1 VNALLAFSRA
11 VDWVTERIGRG
22 VYWLLLAA
30 VLISTLNALARY
42 AFDIGSNA
50 FLEAQWYLFAAVF
63 TLGAG
68 YVFLHDQHVRIDV
81 VASRLPRKAQ
91 VWIDVIGIGV
101 FLIPLCVFIVWT
113 SLPSVGRAIETGEV
127 SANPGG
133 LIRWPLYVLV
143 PIGFALLALQSASE
157 LFKRIAFLTGRGP
170 DPHAKPE
177 ETDEEKLLHELQEE
191 QQARE
196 AREAAVA
203 AANAPTAPTAGG
215 RP

>member
-1 VNALLAFSRA
+1 VNALLAFSRG
-11 VDWVTERIGRG
+11 VDWITERIGRT

-30 VLISTLNALARY
+30 VVISTVNALMRY

-50 FLEAQWYLFAAVF
+50 WLELQWYLFAAVF
-63 TLGAG
+63 MLGAG

-81 VASRLPRKAQ
+81 VASRLPRRVQ
-91 VWIDVIGIGV
+91 VWIDVVGIV
-101 FLIPLCVFIVWT
+101 LFLLPLCVFVAWT
-113 SLPSVGRAIETGEV
+113 SLPSIGKAIATMEV

-143 PIGFALLALQSASE
+143 PIGFGLLFVQSLSE
-157 LFKRIAFLTGRGP
+157 LFKRVAFLAGRGP

-177 ETDEEKLLHELQEE
+177 KTEEEKLLEDLKHEIED
-191 QQARE
+191 QQAPS
-196 AREAAVA
+196 AA
-203 AANAPTAPTAGG
+203 AGG